1 MSLPQLV
8 IDRVCHNLLSI
19 EYILNLSY
27 FQRLREQQHP
37 RQSALSYGTVRD
49 EFGNFG
55 GGTYGGLSGGETQ
68 VRGTSVSIVTKVNI
82 LLCLF
87 EEKRLYLYR
96 FFFLLGPLHLS

>member
-19 EYILNLSY
+19 EFILNLSY

-68 VRGTSVSIVTKVNI
+68 VRGTSVSIVTKVNMI

-87 EEKRLYLYR
+87 EERRLYQ